1 MSPSR
6 WPSAAWQ
13 ISAAWQKSS
22 AAQKSA
28 AGQAAAGRKHRPAL
42 LAAALLLLLAPG
54 CARRASQNAARLPA
68 GDAVWLRDGSAEPGN
83 GIETGM
89 ARAGFASV
97 FLPAAAVTHAGG
109 LWTATP
115 AERPPEP
122 FQKLPVT
129 LVLSVSRGSPAPLAD
144 PAGATAL
151 ADALWI
157 AAKSPLENAAKYG
170 RVRGIHLDVSFA
182 ASESLS
188 WAKAVEG
195 FRARLPR
202 AMLLTWTL
210 PFSPDEPQKEAFQ
223 KIAAATDGA
232 IAVIFGEG
240 STSDPAAADQLGVPW
255 LAGYSPSARGR
266 STPAGQAE
274 RALPESVFARLTD
287 DPGVEFSHDLSLKED
302 SASSF
307 LLTPHRPVAAGDLRF
322 AAGERVVFR
331 QPAVSD
337 LVYHLGAD
345 LAGRRSVKG
354 RVVIVN
360 GRAEADRIFTVAAL
374 NDILL
379 GRPLGADLRVTLEP
393 GRGGVEVAAE
403 NPTPNA
409 SVVSRTSNWVEVDFP
424 SGGISDV
431 RAGGFDRFEVFGP
444 DGQAVTLGRATRVRF
459 FETLVGPGEKIA
471 PARVVLRKPPPKDC
485 CAHRIHLISSAGP
498 EVARE
503 GS

>member
-1 MSPSR
+1 MR
-6 WPSAAWQ
+6 
-13 ISAAWQKSS
+13 
-22 AAQKSA
+22 
-28 AGQAAAGRKHRPAL
+28 AL
-42 LAAALLLLLAPG
+42 LAALVLLAAG
-54 CARRASQNAARLPA
+54 CARRSSQNAARLPA

-83 GIETGM
+83 GVETGM
-89 ARAGFASV
+89 SHAGFASV
-97 FLPAAAVTHAGG
+97 FLPAATLTRAGG
-109 LWTATP
+109 LWTAT
-115 AERPPEP
+115 AADRPPEP

-129 LVLSVSRGSPAPLAD
+129 LVFSVTRDSPAVLAD

-151 ADALWI
+151 ADAIWI
-157 AAKSPLENAAKYG
+157 AAKPVLQDAAVYG
-170 RVRGIHLDVSFA
+170 RVRGIHLDVPFA
-182 ASESLS
+182 ASETAA

-210 PFSPDEPQKEAFQ
+210 PFSPAEPEKEAFQ
-223 KIAAATDGA
+223 KIIAATDGA
-232 IAVIFGEG
+232 IAIVFGEG
-240 STSDPAAADQLGVPW
+240 SASDPAAADQLGTPW

-266 STPAGQAE
+266 STPAGKAE
-274 RALPESVFARLTD
+274 RLLPESVFARLTD

-307 LLTPHRPVAAGDLRF
+307 LLTPHRPVAAGDVRF
-322 AAGERVVFR
+322 APGERIVFR
-331 QPAVSD
+331 QPSVSD
-337 LVYHLGAD
+337 LVYRLGAD
-345 LAGRRSVKG
+345 LAGRRSVRG
-354 RVVIVN
+354 RVVIVT
-360 GRAEADRIFTVAAL
+360 GRAEADRIFTLAAL

-393 GRGGVEVAAE
+393 GRGGVGVTAE

-409 SVVSRTSNWVEVDFP
+409 SVVSRTSNWVEVDVP

-471 PARVVLRKPPPKDC
+471 PARIVLRKPPPKDC
-485 CAHRIHLISSAGP
+485 CAHRIHVISSAGP

-503 GS
+503 GG